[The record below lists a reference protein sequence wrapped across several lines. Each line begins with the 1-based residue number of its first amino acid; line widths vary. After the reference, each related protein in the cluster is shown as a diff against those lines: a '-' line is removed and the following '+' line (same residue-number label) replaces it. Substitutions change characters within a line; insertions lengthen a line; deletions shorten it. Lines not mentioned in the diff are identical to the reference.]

1 MHKRELV
8 VKEAC
13 HEPWEEMQGGA
24 SQRRCESC
32 EQDVHDLSAMTRTE
46 AKMVLARRAVGQ
58 RLCVRFASDEKGR
71 VLFRPEPLIPAVLLV
86 RGRQL
91 ALGAGLAVA
100 ALGGC
105 APAGTAIGSA
115 ASHQMA
121 DELIGPRPNVMLL
134 YGACAVSLEP
144 LLPLTLQLHA
154 RGCAPASGI
163 ASPPELMEVPRTP
176 PPPPPNPPPLV
187 GAPELLRPA
196 EVQPAQKRPAQS
208 SPKKTTPRKPRRQ
221 DITMGYLL

>member
-24 SQRRCESC
+24 SRRRCESC

-71 VLFRPEPLIPAVLLV
+71 VLFRPDPLIPAALLV

-115 ASHQMA
+115 ASHQVA
-121 DELIGPRPNVMLL
+121 EELGER
-134 YGACAVSLEP
+134 GACAVSLEP

-154 RGCAPASGI
+154 TGCAPASAI

-187 GAPELLRPA
+187 GVPELLQPA
-196 EVQPAQKRPAQS
+196 EVQPAQKRPATS
-208 SPKKTTPRKPRRQ
+208 PPKKTTPRKPRRE

>member
-1 MHKRELV
+1 MYKRELV

-13 HEPWEEMQGGA
+13 HESWEEMQGGA
-24 SQRRCESC
+24 SRRRCDSC

-58 RLCVRFASDEKGR
+58 RLCVRFASDDKGR
-71 VLFRPEPLIPAVLLV
+71 VLFRPEPPIPAALLV

-100 ALGGC
+100 VLGGC

-115 ASHQMA
+115 ASHQA
-121 DELIGPRPNVMLL
+121 AEELGER
-134 YGACAVSLEP
+134 GACAVSLEP

-154 RGCAPASGI
+154 KGCAPAAAN
-163 ASPPELMEVPRTP
+163 ASAPELMEVPRTP
-176 PPPPPNPPPLV
+176 PPPPPSPPPVV
-187 GAPELLRPA
+187 GVPELLRPV
-196 EVQPAQKRPAQS
+196 EVQPAQKRPV
-208 SPKKTTPRKPRRQ
+208 PRELKKAAVRKPPRE
-221 DITMGYLL
+221 DITMGFLL

>member
-24 SQRRCESC
+24 TRRRCESC

-46 AKMVLARRAVGQ
+46 AKMVLARRAMGQ
-58 RLCVRFASDEKGR
+58 RLCVRFASDEEGR
-71 VLFRPEPLIPAVLLV
+71 VLFRPEPLIPPALLL

-105 APAGTAIGSA
+105 VPAGTAIGSA
-115 ASHQMA
+115 TSHQAA
-121 DELIGPRPNVMLL
+121 DELGER
-134 YGACAVSLEP
+134 GACAVSLEP

-154 RGCAPASGI
+154 RGCAPEAAT
-163 ASPPELMEVPRTP
+163 ASPPELMEVPGTP
-176 PPPPPNPPPLV
+176 PPPPPQPQPAV
-187 GAPELLRPA
+187 GAPELISAA
-196 EVQPAQKRPAQS
+196 EVQPARNRPTPTA
-208 SPKKTTPRKPRRQ
+208 PKKASVHKPRRR
-221 DITMGYLL
+221 DITMGDLL